1 MTDEMKGYV
10 YILEVSDID
19 LPVCK
24 IGMTTRDPASRCN
37 EINKSSTGDFI
48 WSVSHSIFVSDC
60 KKLEKLIHDKL
71 SPLRQKRREF
81 FNLRADDA
89 YKAVM
94 SIFESQDEMK
104 IMSELE
110 SESLSIINSGHKV
123 KRNDSY
129 LTRHDSAEYAEI
141 LQSFC
146 EILGVKGR
154 AFGQLNKPF
163 FGMSDGNEG
172 VQWNVSVCARNNNIR
187 MGVNLEGKKY
197 KDWPIVKLIKSEL
210 SDPRLLRVIQELD
223 AEDEIR
229 MTFYRDAW
237 QVASR
242 PEIREKYIGG
252 REFNLNELTH
262 EEWKCVLNEALN
274 CLDKERNH
282 QRRNTQDVTMVKKDG
297 SNIVR
302 PMQVSPHLTIWSPL
316 IINDNVEG
324 SIRNKFNQLI
334 HIYRWMMQLS

>member
-1 MTDEMKGYV
+1 MTDEMNGYV

-24 IGMTTRDPASRCN
+24 IGMTTRDPISRCD

-48 WSVSHSIFVSDC
+48 WSVSHSIFVSNC
-60 KKLEKLIHDKL
+60 KKLEKIIHEKL
-71 SPLRQKRREF
+71 SPLRQRRREF
-81 FNLRADDA
+81 FNLCADDA

-94 SIFESQDEMK
+94 SIFDSQDEIK
-104 IMSELE
+104 IISALK
-110 SESLSIINSGHKV
+110 SSSIITPDNKV
-123 KRNDSY
+123 KNNNSY
-129 LTRHDSAEYAEI
+129 LSRHDSAEHAEI

-172 VQWNVSVCARNNNIR
+172 VQWNISAYTQNNSFRI
-187 MGVNLEGKKY
+187 GVNLEGKKY
-197 KDWPIVKLIKSEL
+197 KNWPISQLIRSEL
-210 SDPRLLRVIQELD
+210 SAPKFLSVIQ
-223 AEDEIR
+223 ASNAADEIF

-237 QVASR
+237 QAASR

-252 REFNLNELTH
+252 REFSLNELTYIK
-262 EEWKCVLNEALN
+262 WKCILNEALY
-274 CLDKERNH
+274 CLDKEYNY
-282 QRRNTQDVTMVKKDG
+282 QRRNTQDVTIIKKDG
-297 SNIVR
+297 SNPAR
-302 PMQVSPHLTIWSPL
+302 TMQVSPHLTIWSPL
-316 IINDNVEG
+316 IINDNIND
-324 SIRNKFNQLI
+324 SIRNKLNQLI

>member
-1 MTDEMKGYV
+1 MTGETNGYV

-24 IGMTTRDPASRCN
+24 IGMTTRDPTSRCA

-48 WSVSHSIFVSDC
+48 WAVSHSVFVNDC
-60 KKLEKLIHDKL
+60 KKLESLIHDKL

-89 YKAVM
+89 FKAAM
-94 SIFESQDEMK
+94 SILESQDEIK
-104 IMSELE
+104 IMTELE
-110 SESLSIINSGHKV
+110 SKSLSTIKLDHKI
-123 KRNDSY
+123 KKNNSY
-129 LTRHDSAEYAEI
+129 LPRHSSDKDAEI

-172 VQWNVSVCARNNNIR
+172 VQWNISVCTQNNNIR

-197 KDWPIVKLIKSEL
+197 KDWPISKLIKSEL
-210 SDPRLLRVIQELD
+210 ATPRLLSIIQESD
-223 AEDEIR
+223 PEDGIS

-237 QVASR
+237 QAASR

-262 EEWKCVLNEALN
+262 EKWKCILNEALN
-274 CLDKERNH
+274 CLDKKH
-282 QRRNTQDVTMVKKDG
+282 DYKRRNMQDVTMVNKNG
-297 SNIVR
+297 SVLVR
-302 PMQVSPHLTIWSPL
+302 TMPVSPHLTIWSPL
-316 IINDNVEG
+316 IINDNIDG

-334 HIYRWMMQLS
+334 HIHRWMMQLS